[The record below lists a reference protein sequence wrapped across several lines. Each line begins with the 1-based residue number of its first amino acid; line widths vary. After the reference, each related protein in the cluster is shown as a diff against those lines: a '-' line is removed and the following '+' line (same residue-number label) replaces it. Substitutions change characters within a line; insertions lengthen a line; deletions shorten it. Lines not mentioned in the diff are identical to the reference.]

1 MTRDTAELTD
11 DVLDDTLPLAQIP
24 IPKTETPEEL
34 EDLALGEDYALNPEY
49 VEMVVDAAD
58 SGDAKRLRELMGALE
73 PADVADLMGFL
84 TADYREQ
91 IIPLLD
97 PEALGEIISEL
108 EDNIREEV
116 LEATPSV
123 TLARALEELDTD
135 DAADV
140 IDDLDDTK
148 RFQVLAA
155 MGELDRAAIETTLSY
170 EDETAGRL
178 MQREFLAAP
187 EFWTVGQTIDHVR
200 DAGDQLPELFFDVY
214 VIDPTFK
221 PVGAIPISILLR
233 SRRETP
239 LTELMEAVTEI
250 PVEMDQEEV
259 AYIFDKYHLISAPVI
274 EPGGRLVGQI
284 TVDDIVEVI
293 RDEAQEDILALAGVS
308 DAGRD
313 ASVIDIV
320 KSRLPWLMLNLATAT
335 LAVSGVAIFQ
345 DEIAKLVALAIL
357 MPIVSSLGG
366 NAGTQTLAV
375 AVRALASKE
384 LTTANARRIVLRE
397 LLVGLV
403 NGSALALVMGTA
415 TYLFFGVQDHHGAL
429 AIIVAAALVAN
440 IFTAAVGGILMPLAL
455 EKMGRDPAVSSSI
468 FVTFLTD
475 FTGFFAVLLIAS
487 LIL

>member
-11 DVLDDTLPLAQIP
+11 DMLDDIPLAQAL
-24 IPKTETPEEL
+24 PKSETPEEL

-58 SGDAKRLRELMGALE
+58 SGDTKRLRELVGALE
-73 PADVADLMGFL
+73 PADVADLMAFL
-84 TADYREQ
+84 TADYREEV
-91 IIPLLD
+91 IPLLD
-97 PEALGEIISEL
+97 PEALGEIISEMDENL
-108 EDNIREEV
+108 REEV

-155 MGELDRAAIETTLSY
+155 MGETDRAAIETTLSY

-200 DAGDQLPELFFDVY
+200 DAGDSLPELFFDVY
-214 VIDPTFK
+214 VVDPTFK

-239 LTELMEAVTEI
+239 LAELMEAVTEI
-250 PVEMDQEEV
+250 PVAMDQEEV

-293 RDEAQEDILALAGVS
+293 RDEAEEDILALAGVS

-313 ASVIDIV
+313 AAVVDIV
-320 KSRLPWLMLNLATAT
+320 RSRLPWLLLNLVTET
-335 LAVSGVAIFQ
+335 IAVSAIAIFQ
-345 DEIAKLVALAIL
+345 DQIAKLVALAVL

-384 LTTANARRIVLRE
+384 LTAANARRIITRE
-397 LLVGLV
+397 VLVGLM
-403 NGSALALVMGTA
+403 NGVCLALVMGLA
-415 TYLFFGVQDHHGAL
+415 TFLFYHNAKL
-429 AIIVAAALVAN
+429 AITVGAALIIN
-440 IFTAAVGGILMPLAL
+440 IFTAALGGILAPLAL
-455 EKMGRDPAVSSSI
+455 EKMGRDPAVSSSV

-475 FTGFFAVLLIAS
+475 FMGFFAVLLIAA
-487 LIL
+487 LLLH